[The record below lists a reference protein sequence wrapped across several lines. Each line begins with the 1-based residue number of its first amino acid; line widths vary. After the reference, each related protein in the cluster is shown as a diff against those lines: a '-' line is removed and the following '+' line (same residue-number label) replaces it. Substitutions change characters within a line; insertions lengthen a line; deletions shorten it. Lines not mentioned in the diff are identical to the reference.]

1 MGFNIGVGLFLCE
14 EPGWPL
20 PQRRRFLDS
29 LDARLRR
36 LGLPA
41 HREPGSVAD
50 IDPPL
55 PPGTDPCLL
64 GASMGAYSS
73 HARRAD
79 RLDWLA
85 RHVAVRGTA
94 PDTDPP
100 YGPWL
105 YRAYDALD
113 DRGAAFDHLLAAC
126 GQDVVIL
133 PRPLDRVVADGHG
146 RLVSAHRLRA
156 EAVALGF
163 VLRAGD
169 PAVGDSPV
177 VDWSTGESLPD
188 RWFEGLTAR
197 IDGDAC
203 QDWAEEADLCHRLLR
218 AADDVLRTGALGLTS

>member
-1 MGFNIGVGLFLCE
+1 MGFDLGVGLFLCDDT
-14 EPGWPL
+14 GWPL
-20 PQRRRFLDS
+20 PQRRRFLDD

-36 LGLPA
+36 LGLPP
-41 HREPGSVAD
+41 HREPASVAD

-94 PDTDPP
+94 PDLEPP
-100 YGPWL
+100 YGPAL
-105 YRAYDALD
+105 YRAYDALT

-133 PRPLDRVVADGHG
+133 PRPLDLVLADRDGL
-146 RLVSAHRLRA
+146 LVSAHRLRA
-156 EAVALGF
+156 EAVALGY

-169 PAVGDSPV
+169 PAAGDSPV
-177 VDWSTGESLPD
+177 VDWTTGAPVTD
-188 RWFEGLTAR
+188 RSFEGLTAR
-197 IDGDAC
+197 IDDDAD
-203 QDWAEEADLCHRLLR
+203 QLWAEEADLCRRLLR
-218 AADDVLRTGALGLTS
+218 GAADVLRTGALGLTS